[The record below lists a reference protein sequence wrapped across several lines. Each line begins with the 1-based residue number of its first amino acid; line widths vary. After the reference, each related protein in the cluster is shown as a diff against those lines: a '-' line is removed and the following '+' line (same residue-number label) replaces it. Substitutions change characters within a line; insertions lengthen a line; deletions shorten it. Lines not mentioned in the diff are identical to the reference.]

1 MDFKVKDDLSINCKD
16 VESLCVE
23 ILFENKCNTLIN
35 ILYRPPNGQIELFEK
50 FLRYVFNIITDS
62 NKMHHIATGF
72 NLNLLDYENSRKV
85 KDFLNLKYQSS
96 IIPSINKPTQVTRKT
111 ATAIDHILT
120 NSFID
125 TTIKTDIIKSDASDH
140 FSICLFIPSEKVSV
154 ENESVYK
161 YKRIINDKRI
171 ESFTQ
176 NLYESNLND
185 IESIPNANDAY
196 SIFIEKFRT
205 MHDKHFLLKKIKLK
219 AKYLRSP
226 WTTAGI
232 KKSSKR
238 NQRLYKKFLKNR
250 NQKHETEY

>member
-1 MDFKVKDDLSINCKD
+1 M
-16 VESLCVE
+16 ESLCVE

-35 ILYRPPNGQIELFEK
+35 ILYRSPNGQIELFEK

-62 NKMHHIATGF
+62 NKMHHIATDF

-96 IIPSINKPTQVTRKT
+96 IIPAINKPTQVTRKT

-161 YKRIINDKRI
+161 YKRIINDKTI

-176 NLYESNLND
+176 NLYENNLND

-232 KKSSKR
+232 KKVFK
-238 NQRLYKKFLKNR
+238 
-250 NQKHETEY
+250 TESTAL